1 MGYQLIIF
9 DFDGT
14 LADSF
19 PYVVGLFDEVA
30 DRHRIQRL
38 DLDQVEMLRGF
49 DAQQMMAYFHVPFWR
64 MPFIARDVQSRMARD
79 IQYITLFDGVGR
91 VLQEL
96 SARGKQIAVVSSNST
111 ANIRKVLGP
120 QNAALIRFFEGGVTL
135 MGKSPKIRKVMRRC
149 GVAPSQTLLIGDEIR
164 DIQAARQAQVD
175 CGVVAWGYTRLDAL
189 VSRTPELVFQTVED
203 MLEKIR

>member
-1 MGYQLIIF
+1 MGYELIIF

-19 PYVVGLFDEVA
+19 PYVVSLFDEVA
-30 DRHRIQRL
+30 DRHRIQRI
-38 DLDQVEMLRGF
+38 DMDQIEMLRGL

-79 IQYITLFDGVGR
+79 IQRIALFDGMGR

-96 SARGKQIAVVSSNST
+96 TARGKQLAVVSSNST

-120 QNAALIRFFEGGVTL
+120 QNSALIRYFEGGVTL
-135 MGKSPKIRKVMRRC
+135 LGKSPKIRKVMRRC
-149 GVAPSQTLLIGDEIR
+149 GVQTHQTLLIGDEIR

-189 VSRTPELVFQTVED
+189 VNHMPEIVFHTVED
-203 MLEKIR
+203 MLVKID

>member
-1 MGYQLIIF
+1 MGYELIIF

-19 PYVVGLFDEVA
+19 PYVVSLFDEVA
-30 DRHRIQRL
+30 DRHRIQRI
-38 DLDQVEMLRGF
+38 DMDQIEMLRGL
-49 DAQQMMAYFHVPFWR
+49 DAQQMMTYFHVPFWR

-79 IQYITLFDGVGR
+79 IQRIALFDGMGR

-96 SARGKQIAVVSSNST
+96 TARGKQLAVVSSNST

-120 QNAALIRFFEGGVTL
+120 QNSALIRYFEGGVTL
-135 MGKSPKIRKVMRRC
+135 LGKSPKIRKVMRRC
-149 GVAPSQTLLIGDEIR
+149 GVHTHQTLLIGDEIR

-189 VSRTPELVFQTVED
+189 VNHTPEIVFHTVED
-203 MLEKIR
+203 LLEKIK